1 MRRPDVEVESKGAS
15 GPFPAWLK
23 GLTTGALLVAA
34 LLLTGALWGQWERL
48 ALLCV
53 GGALLLGTPAVL
65 ALRFASRHTRRV
77 EEQLRETAQRAELRD
92 AELERA
98 QAELARAD
106 AQLARVRAALDE
118 VRERAREQERL
129 ASLGT
134 LAAGIVHE
142 INNPMSY
149 VKSNVSALFEDL
161 SAQRSLPPELQEYV
175 TEVLPSTLDG
185 IQRICAIVADLRRFS
200 RGEAEHRVPYDLN
213 AEVEAAVRMTRGQL
227 QASGGVELELGPLP
241 RMLGHPRQISQVIL
255 NLLVNAAQAMAGR
268 PGKVAVSTRQEEDM
282 AVLVVRDSGSG
293 MGPEVLARLFE
304 PFFTTKP
311 VGEGTGMGLVM
322 VHDIVA
328 AHGGR
333 IEVQSQPGQGSTFI
347 IRLPQVPELS
357 EEPPSA
363 PGASRVTPVYMI
375 ASAH

>member
-1 MRRPDVEVESKGAS
+1 MRRPDVEVEAQGAQ
-15 GPFPAWLK
+15 GDFPAWQK
-23 GLTTGALLVAA
+23 GLAAGALLVAA
-34 LLLTGALWGQWERL
+34 LLLTGTLWGQWARL
-48 ALLCV
+48 ALLGV
-53 GGALLLGTPAVL
+53 GGLLLVGTPAVL
-65 ALRFASRHTRRV
+65 ALRMALRRAHRA
-77 EEQLRETAQRAELRD
+77 EQQLREAAQRVAHRD

-106 AQLARVRAALDE
+106 AQLQRVRGALDE
-118 VRERAREQERL
+118 ARQRAREQERL

-142 INNPMSY
+142 INNPMTY

-161 SAQRSLPPELQEYV
+161 SSQRALPAELQEYV
-175 TEVLPSTLDG
+175 TEVLPATLDG
-185 IQRICAIVADLRRFS
+185 IQRICAIVSDLRRFS
-200 RGEAEHRVPYDLN
+200 RGEAEHRVAYDLN
-213 AEVEAAVRMTRGQL
+213 AEVEAAVRMTRGPL
-227 QASGGVELELGPLP
+227 QASGGVEVDLGRVPQ
-241 RMLGHPRQISQVIL
+241 MLGHPRQISQVII

-268 PGKVAVSTRQEEDM
+268 QGKVFVSTRQEEGM
-282 AVLVVRDSGSG
+282 AVLRVRDAGSG
-293 MGPEVLARLFE
+293 MGPEVLAHLFE

-311 VGEGTGMGLVM
+311 VGEGTGMGLMM

-333 IEVQSQPGQGSTFI
+333 IEVQSQPGQGSTFT

-375 ASAH
+375 ASTH